1 MALLA
6 LARGI
11 AAGRYVLT
19 SRSEIIQFTDRIQVK
34 ASTKPC
40 ATKSIR
46 ARSRRFSRKRHT
58 GGQSKD
64 CQRKWRA
71 SPCSATSWYWERP
84 NLTKFALGSVNC
96 WCQIAEPEGTSVVNE
111 AATQIS
117 SIQYPKTN
125 EKPEIVKS
133 TTPKPLFEKFRY
145 HFAGFLWSM
154 KGPISLIVLFVI
166 TTPIILTSSD
176 LNGPLARLGVTYGF
190 LVLNILA
197 ILNNYAIVAATDRAW
212 ESLPWGPLLR
222 DGQELTTFLA
232 LSTSSGMSGWIRILF
247 TSPGV
252 RHRQTAEDRRK
263 RINKRE
269 GNPRMWSSG
278 RYWSTR
284 LSVTHI

>member
-1 MALLA
+1 MPPNKSELAAEDSAGSDTPEDNPRTASENGEPVLAQQPHGTEKGPSSLNSLLA
-6 LARGI
+6 PSI
-11 AAGRYVLT
+11 V
-19 SRSEIIQFTDRIQVK
+19 DVK
-34 ASTKPC
+34 
-40 ATKSIR
+40 
-46 ARSRRFSRKRHT
+46 
-58 GGQSKD
+58 
-64 CQRKWRA
+64 
-71 SPCSATSWYWERP
+71 
-84 NLTKFALGSVNC
+84 
-96 WCQIAEPEGTSVVNE
+96 IAEPEGTSVVNE

-212 ESLPWGPLLR
+212 ESLQWGPLLR
-222 DGQELTTFLA
+222 DGQELTNFLA

-252 RHRQTAEDRRK
+252 RHGQTAEDRRK

-278 RYWSTR
+278 RY
-284 LSVTHI
+284 